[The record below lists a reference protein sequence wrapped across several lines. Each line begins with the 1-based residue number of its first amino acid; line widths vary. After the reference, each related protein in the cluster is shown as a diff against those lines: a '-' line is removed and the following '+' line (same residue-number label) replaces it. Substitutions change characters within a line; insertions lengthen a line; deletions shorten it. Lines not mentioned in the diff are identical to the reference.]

1 MSQKVGMRM
10 KNLRELRTFMTFALV
25 GIMNTLIDWGIF
37 WLTYSLAEMHYLVAQ
52 TLAYAC
58 GMINSYVLNKSWTF
72 KVKNKANPVET
83 GKFVAVNVICLS
95 LSYLLLYGWNSFVGE
110 YMLIGKAAVTAV
122 LMVLNYLLSKQ
133 WVFKTN
139 EESASMQNDWE

>member
-1 MSQKVGMRM
+1 M
-10 KNLRELRTFMTFALV
+10 KNFRELRTFMTFALV

-37 WLTYSLAEMHYLVAQ
+37 WFTYSLAGMHYLVAQ

-83 GKFVAVNVICLS
+83 GKFLAVNLICLC

-110 YMLIGKAAVTAV
+110 YMLIGKAVVTAV
-122 LMVLNYLLSKQ
+122 LMVLNYLLNKQ

-139 EESASMQNDWE
+139 EESVNIQNDWEKFREPS